1 VTSELDRLR
10 RELRAVTAMNQ
21 QLQAQRDEPVAVRR
35 ERRGVLGGE
44 WLEQLSALGACA
56 PTLIRTDDGALY
68 VAEGTTRRAVR
79 SGLVAAALEELIGEP
94 TPVSRDEADT
104 YREGI
109 AIELFEA
116 AAGPPFVVLGG
127 KRHNVHGLPMP
138 YPVDNRHASEFA
150 EGADI
155 NVAAANV
162 SRRRFEQA
170 RTPQMQLRGSISSR
184 GAMGTAKHMV
194 RRVGA
199 RLKRS
204 TSS

>member
-1 VTSELDRLR
+1 
-10 RELRAVTAMNQ
+10 MNQ

-35 ERRGVLGGE
+35 ERRGILGGE
-44 WLEQLSALGACA
+44 WLEQLAALGVCE
-56 PTLIRTDDGALY
+56 PELIRAEDGSLF
-68 VAEGTTRRAVR
+68 VVEGSTKRAVR

-94 TPVSRDEADT
+94 TPVSQDDADAYRD
-104 YREGI
+104 GI

-116 AAGPPFVVLGG
+116 AAGPPFVVIGG

-138 YPVDNRHASEFA
+138 YPVDNRQASEFA

-184 GAMGTAKHMV
+184 GAMGTAKHV
-194 RRVGA
+194 ARRVGS
-199 RLKRS
+199 RVKRS
-204 TSS
+204 ISS